1 MERVNCAV
9 EIVKR
14 GYEPKDAMEF
24 GSKAAE
30 KLNAAG
36 QELVFLLNR
45 GYDVKSASTF
55 IGNHHLLSER
65 QRLALA
71 RITSTKAALMER
83 RRKELTQAPAEL
95 VFDGFNTIITMEV
108 ALSGSLLLAGMDG
121 TIRDLAE
128 LRGTYRIVDKT
139 VRAVELLFAHLDEL
153 GVKKALFYLDQQVS
167 NSGRLRAL
175 LLDQARDHA
184 VEVQAELHPSVDGLL
199 SRMERVVTADAI
211 ILDKCGSWYNLNR
224 KLIQSA
230 VPDAW
235 IFRLDG
241 LRTEGFH
248 ANHRSYHRPPPA
260 YHHPHCRAR
269 PGTGSPGHHRRLP
282 RRCQTSRCM
291 GAGGADRHH
300 APSGHVRR
308 LLSHLPR
315 QGRVRRY
322 VRLRCVPDPA
332 DGGI

>member
-1 MERVNCAV
+1 M

-121 TIRDLAE
+121 TIRDLAG

-175 LLDQARDHA
+175 LLDKAAERG
-184 VEVQAELHPSVDGLL
+184 VQVRVELHPSVDGVL
-199 SRMERVVTADAI
+199 SRLENVVTTDAI

-224 KLIQSA
+224 GLIEEA
-230 VPDAW
+230 VPEAW
-235 IFRLDG
+235 VFRLGG
-241 LRTEGFH
+241 LSVEK
-248 ANHRSYHRPPPA
+248 
-260 YHHPHCRAR
+260 
-269 PGTGSPGHHRRLP
+269 
-282 RRCQTSRCM
+282 
-291 GAGGADRHH
+291 
-300 APSGHVRR
+300 
-308 LLSHLPR
+308 
-315 QGRVRRY
+315 
-322 VRLRCVPDPA
+322 
-332 DGGI
+332 

>member
-1 MERVNCAV
+1 M

-14 GYEPKDAMEF
+14 GYEPKDAIEF

-121 TIRDLAE
+121 TIRDLAG

-139 VRAVELLFAHLDEL
+139 VRAVELLVRSL
-153 GVKKALFYLDQQVS
+153 GRNRGEKGPVLPGSAGIQLRTPSDAAAGSGKGSCGGGPGGTAPQCGRSALPHGTGGH
-167 NSGRLRAL
+167 SGR
-175 LLDQARDHA
+175 HYF
-184 VEVQAELHPSVDGLL
+184 G
-199 SRMERVVTADAI
+199 
-211 ILDKCGSWYNLNR
+211 
-224 KLIQSA
+224 
-230 VPDAW
+230 
-235 IFRLDG
+235 
-241 LRTEGFH
+241 
-248 ANHRSYHRPPPA
+248 
-260 YHHPHCRAR
+260 
-269 PGTGSPGHHRRLP
+269 
-282 RRCQTSRCM
+282 
-291 GAGGADRHH
+291 
-300 APSGHVRR
+300 
-308 LLSHLPR
+308 
-315 QGRVRRY
+315 
-322 VRLRCVPDPA
+322 
-332 DGGI
+332 